1 MKFKAIF
8 FTDEIVGM
16 YNLKLEKSTHFF
28 KVYLNAVVHTDA
40 SYHFSTSYTGLIN
53 ITEAYLQFGAY
64 VVLLPLSIYSSVRKE
79 LWAKKRKEKGF
90 YIFHFFFPTETLL
103 CNNMRSS

>member
-1 MKFKAIF
+1 
-8 FTDEIVGM
+8 M

-64 VVLLPLSIYSSVRKE
+64 VVLLPLSIYSSVRKD
-79 LWAKKRKEKGF
+79 LWAKKKGRKKDF
-90 YIFHFFFPTETLL
+90 TYFIFFFPLRPF
-103 CNNMRSS
+103 CAII

>member
-1 MKFKAIF
+1 
-8 FTDEIVGM
+8 M

-64 VVLLPLSIYSSVRKE
+64 VVLLPLSIYSSVRKD
-79 LWAKKRKEKGF
+79 LWAKKKGRKKDF
-90 YIFHFFFPTETLL
+90 TYFIFFFPTETLL